1 MNQEKYIH
9 SVLKKLKCSRPKKD
23 EIKRELQSDISG
35 AMEAGEA
42 FEDIITRMG
51 APEALAEEFNDNFS
65 KEELK
70 AYKRKKL
77 LKIVGITAGILLV
90 LLLALFY
97 FLPRSRPLEQSGVYT
112 EEAVIERTQEAVSY
126 FYEKDY
132 VSLREMCTLESMKKA
147 LSDETL
153 SEARNMFDEDW
164 GAFVTYGNAYT
175 AEITQMGNSMAL
187 IQINATYEHAA
198 VTYTLMFDENLSLCG
213 FYVK

>member
-23 EIKRELQSDISG
+23 EIKRELQSDIAG
-35 AMEAGEA
+35 AMEAGED
-42 FEDIITRMG
+42 FEDIIMRMG
-51 APEALAEEFNDNFS
+51 SPEALAEEFNDNFS

-70 AYKRKKL
+70 AYKRKHIL
-77 LKIVGITAGILLV
+77 IIAGIIAGILLI

-112 EEAVIERTQEAVSY
+112 EEAVIERAQETISF

-132 VSLREMCTLESMKKA
+132 ASIREMCTLESMKEA
-147 LSDETL
+147 MSDDTL
-153 SEARNMFDEDW
+153 TDARNMFTDDW

-175 AEITQMGNSMAL
+175 AEVIQMGNSMAL